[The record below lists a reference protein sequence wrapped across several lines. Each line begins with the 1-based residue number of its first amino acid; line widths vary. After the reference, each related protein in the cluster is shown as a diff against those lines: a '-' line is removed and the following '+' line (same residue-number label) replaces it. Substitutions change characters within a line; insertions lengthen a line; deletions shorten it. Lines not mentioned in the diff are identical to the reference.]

1 MYYLFPDW
9 FLDGISTSTNKHLLY
24 CFVLGFFYTVGTVLF
39 DVGDVYYEDSTCA
52 VFSES
57 MRLKHVLDESYC

>member
-1 MYYLFPDW
+1 MEFPPQPINICFIVLF
-9 FLDGISTSTNKHLLY
+9 
-24 CFVLGFFYTVGTVLF
+24 CFFFYTVGTVLF

>member
-24 CFVLGFFYTVGTVLF
+24 CFGFFYTVGTVLF

>member
-1 MYYLFPDW
+1 MEFPPQPINICFIVLF
-9 FLDGISTSTNKHLLY
+9 
-24 CFVLGFFYTVGTVLF
+24 CFFNTVGTVLF

-57 MRLKHVLDESYC
+57 MRSKHVLDESYC

>member
-1 MYYLFPDW
+1 MEFPPQPINICFIVLF
-9 FLDGISTSTNKHLLY
+9 
-24 CFVLGFFYTVGTVLF
+24 FVFYTVGTVLF